1 MFMTHTV
8 RPGVLCVVGGV
19 VLLLS
24 LTHPVAAAQRSASQP
39 ASVRQAAQGTG
50 PATSAPAPF
59 IEDGTAE
66 QTRDQLDRIFEKYP
80 PAVGRVLK
88 LDPSLLSNP
97 AYLAPYPQLAAFVG
111 QHPEV
116 VHNPG
121 YFLENVNAPNYAN
134 VDPRWRQREEMRDI
148 LAGVAVFAAFLVVTG
163 LGVWFIRVLVT
174 SRRWN
179 RLARVQYE
187 VHSKLLDRFT
197 SNEDLLAY
205 MQTPAG
211 RRFLESAP
219 IRLPDEPAS
228 MAAPFSRILW
238 SVQAGIVLLLTGIGL
253 LYVSS
258 TFIDEPAELFR
269 VLGVI
274 SLALGG
280 GFIASAVAAYGLSRK
295 LGLLD
300 AAPADHA

>member
-1 MFMTHTV
+1 MAHRV
-8 RPGVLCVVGGV
+8 RQGFFRTFGTV
-19 VLLLS
+19 VLVLA
-24 LTHPVAAAQRSASQP
+24 LTHSAAAAQRPSGPSARP
-39 ASVRQAAQGTG
+39 ASPGAGQVGST
-50 PATSAPAPF
+50 PAEASLEA
-59 IEDGTAE
+59 TAE
-66 QTRDQLDRIFEKYP
+66 QTREQLERILEKYP

-88 LDPSLLSNP
+88 LDPSLMNNPGYMASYPLLS
-97 AYLAPYPQLAAFVG
+97 AYLA
-111 QHPEV
+111 QHQEI

-121 YFLENVNAPNYAN
+121 YFLENVNSPNQYFN
-134 VDPRWRQREEMRDI
+134 DPKWRQRQEFYGL
-148 LAGVAVFAAFLVVTG
+148 LAGVAGFTAFLVITG
-163 LGVWFIRVLVT
+163 IIVWVIRMIVT

-179 RLARVQYE
+179 KLSKVQYE

-219 IRLPDEPAS
+219 IRLPEEPRS
-228 MAAPFSRILW
+228 MAAPFSRILM
-238 SVQAGIVLLLTGIGL
+238 SVQVGIVLLLTGIGL

-269 VLGVI
+269 VIGVVT
-274 SLALGG
+274 LALGG
-280 GFIASAVAAYGLSRK
+280 GFLVSAVAAYALSRK

-300 AAPADHA
+300 PAPADHV